1 MKIAVIC
8 SHSHTLYWYRL
19 ELLQEFIKNGH
30 EVYGFADEPEELW
43 SELFAEK
50 GITYK
55 QISISRN
62 SMNPFTDIRTY
73 FSIRHALKELK
84 PDKVLVFHAKAVV
97 YGSLAA
103 NHLKIYDV
111 YPLMTGLGSVF
122 IDGGKKREAVK
133 NILVTEYRVAL
144 KNCPVVFFQNSDDK
158 KEFINDKIINKQR
171 AVLVNGSGVNLD
183 FFQARPLPRD
193 FSFLCISRLIRD
205 KGVYEYLEACRIV
218 KQNYPQ
224 VKCMLVGPMDSNPT
238 AIGMDVL
245 QPYLDQGVI
254 EYYGET
260 DDIREYM
267 EQCSVFVLPSYREG
281 TPKTNLEAMATGRPI
296 ITTDAPGCRET
307 VDDGLNGFL
316 VPIRDINALADKM
329 IYLIRNPHLLQEMA
343 RMGREKAE
351 KVFDSK
357 KVNRKICREMRL
369 I

>member
-8 SHSHTLYWYRL
+8 AHSHTLYWYRM
-19 ELLQEFIKNGH
+19 ELLQEFIKNGN

-43 SELFAEK
+43 AELFSEK

-55 QISISRN
+55 QIKICRN
-62 SMNPFTDIRTY
+62 SVNPLSDVITY
-73 FSIRHALKELK
+73 RSILRELK
-84 PDKVLVFHAKAVV
+84 NLQPDKVVVFHAKAVV

-111 YPLMTGLGSVF
+111 YPLMTGLGSAF
-122 IDGGKKREAVK
+122 IEGGKKRKAVK
-133 NILVTEYRVAL
+133 DILVSEYRVAL
-144 KNCPVVFFQNSDDK
+144 KNCPVIFFQNTDDRK
-158 KEFINDKIINKQR
+158 VFIDNKIITNQR
-171 AVLVNGSGVNLD
+171 AVLINGSGVNLD
-183 FFQARPLPRD
+183 YFQARPLPRD

-224 VKCMLVGPMDSNPT
+224 VQCMLVGPMDSNPT

-245 QPYLDQGVI
+245 QPYIDQEIVT
-254 EYYGET
+254 YYGET

-267 EQCSVFVLPSYREG
+267 EKCSVFVLPSYREG

-329 IYLIRNPHLLQEMA
+329 VYLINNPHLLQEMA